1 MPNAFRAAR
10 DVIIRTHAWD
20 DAVAFYTSVLGLEV
34 VHRSEKLVGLE
45 AGAFR
50 LYVEKGE
57 NHGPVFEWLV
67 PDVPAAKH
75 ALLARGCTVVEE
87 DASAP
92 RCYIRDPYG
101 LTFNIGQSDARCGGR
116 GGLCL

>member
-1 MPNAFRAAR
+1 MSNAFRASR

-20 DAVAFYTSVLGLEV
+20 QAVAFYASTLGLEV
-34 VHRSEKLVGLE
+34 VHRGEKLVGLE

-67 PDVPAAKH
+67 PDVQATKH
-75 ALLARGCTVVEE
+75 ALLAQGCTVVEE
-87 DASAP
+87 DDSVP

-101 LTFNIGQSDARCGGR
+101 LTFNIGQSAA
-116 GGLCL
+116 